1 MLKNSLKY
9 TLFSLVAVGTV
20 GCTPQKKITIHTP
33 NQPTTQTHRPVVT
46 PVKRPPIKEE
56 ILLGRH
62 GNNTNLGSRVDVPKN
77 NPTIGEPV
85 DETVTTA
92 NEVENSNDDNLVSVQ
107 RHKRE
112 LIKRMPFPSEEY
124 RHLRKRGRSTVSG
137 KVYITNRLTAD
148 DITKS
153 KVKLWLNPVT
163 SYSTQWYNEVYL
175 GGNKLTKIDK
185 RLFNYLKFT
194 YSSSGGNFNF
204 FGVPSGEYYLTATI
218 QCSVECGYREN
229 KSVLLVQKVYVGSG
243 TTEVDLSK
251 SVPE

>member
-1 MLKNSLKY
+1 M
-9 TLFSLVAVGTV
+9 VVGTV

-33 NQPTTQTHRPVVT
+33 VHSTTQTHRPVVT

-62 GNNTNLGSRVDVPKN
+62 GNNANLGSRVDVPKN
-77 NPTIGEPV
+77 NPTIGETV
-85 DETVTTA
+85 DEAVTS
-92 NEVENSNDDNLVSVQ
+92 ENSNDDNLVDVE

-112 LIKRMPFPSEEY
+112 LIERMPFPVEEY
-124 RHLRKRGRSTVSG
+124 SHRSKKGRSTVSG

-163 SYSTQWYNEVYL
+163 SYSNQWYNEVYL

-194 YSSSGGNFNF
+194 YSSSDGNFNF

-229 KSVLLVQKVYVGSG
+229 KSVLLVEKVYVGRG
-243 TTEVDLSK
+243 KTEVDLSK
-251 SVPE
+251 TVP

>member
-9 TLFSLVAVGTV
+9 TIISLVVVGTV

-33 NQPTTQTHRPVVT
+33 IHPTPQIHRPVVA

-62 GNNTNLGSRVDVPKN
+62 GNNANLGSQVNVPKN
-77 NPTIGEPV
+77 RPTISES
-85 DETVTTA
+85 VTTE
-92 NEVENSNDDNLVSVQ
+92 NNSNVERDG
-107 RHKRE
+107 RE
-112 LIKRMPFPSEEY
+112 LIERIPFPVEEY
-124 RHLRKRGRSTVSG
+124 RHLSKRGRSTVSG
-137 KVYITNRLTAD
+137 KVYITNRLTND
-148 DITKS
+148 DIVKS

-163 SYSTQWYNEVYL
+163 SYSNQWYNEVYL

-194 YSSSGGNFNF
+194 YSSSDGHFNF
-204 FGVPSGEYYLTATI
+204 FGVPTGEYYLTATI

-229 KSVLLVQKVYVGSG
+229 KSVLLVEKVYVGRG
-243 TTEVDLSK
+243 KTEVDLSK
-251 SVPE
+251 TVP